1 MIIRMDCKEQEME
14 VRMKIALDAMGG
26 DHAPQEIVLGGLQAL
41 QQYQEIE
48 KVFLVGQRAP
58 IEAVLAQADNG
69 NRSKIEIVEASEVI
83 EMADHPAT
91 AYRRKKDASITVA
104 TRLVKSGE
112 ADAVVSAGS
121 TGGQMVAA
129 LFGLGRIKGVS
140 RPAIGCMLPTLTGGK
155 LLVDAGAN
163 TNVDVENLVQFAQMG
178 SIYMESVMGVQKPKV
193 GLINN
198 GAEETKGCDL
208 TQAAYQ
214 RLKELS
220 GIHFIGN
227 IEGRDVPA
235 GVADVMTCDGFTGNV
250 VLKTMEG
257 MGKTIISMLE
267 QEVMASTRCKA
278 GALLMKPALRSLK
291 HKMDYAEYGGAP
303 LLGVNGVSIVC
314 HGSSKAKAICK
325 AMEVACHCC
334 ESKFVEKIKGN
345 FEKGIEN

>member
-1 MIIRMDCKEQEME
+1 
-14 VRMKIALDAMGG
+14 MKIALDAMGG
-26 DHAPQEIVLGGLQAL
+26 DHAPKEIILGALDAL
-41 QQYQEIE
+41 QKYDFLDKIY
-48 KVFLVGQRAP
+48 LVGQRDK
-58 IEAVLAQADNG
+58 IEAELTQQNALQNA
-69 NRSKIEIVEASEVI
+69 RLEIVEASEVI
-83 EMADHPAT
+83 EMADHPAN

-104 TRLVKSGE
+104 TRLVKEGT

-140 RPAIGCMLPTLTGGK
+140 RPAIGCMIPSLTGGK

-163 TNVDVENLVQFAQMG
+163 TNVDVDNLVQFAQMG
-178 SIYMESVMGVQKPKV
+178 SIYMNCVMGLDAPKV

-198 GAEETKGCDL
+198 GSEETKGSDL
-208 TQAAYQ
+208 TQATYQ
-214 RLKELS
+214 KLKELPN
-220 GIHFIGN
+220 INFIGN

-235 GVADVMTCDGFTGNV
+235 GAADVMTCDGFTGNV

-257 MGKTIISMLE
+257 MGKVIMTMLE
-267 QEVMASTRCKA
+267 QEVMASVRCKV

-314 HGSSKAKAICK
+314 HGSSKAKAITK
-325 AMEVACHCC
+325 AIEVASHCC

-345 FEKGIEN
+345 FEQSKEK

>member
-1 MIIRMDCKEQEME
+1 
-14 VRMKIALDAMGG
+14 MKIALDAMGG
-26 DHAPQEIVLGGLQAL
+26 DHAPQEIILGGLQAL
-41 QQYQEIE
+41 KEYNYIE
-48 KVFLVGQRAP
+48 KLYLVGQLDK
-58 IEAVLAQADNG
+58 IEAVLAAQSGVD
-69 NRSKIEIVEASEVI
+69 RSKIELVEATEVI
-83 EMADHPAT
+83 EMEDHPAN

-104 TRLVKSGE
+104 TRLVKEGK

-129 LFGLGRIKGVS
+129 LFGLGRIKGVK
-140 RPAIGCMLPTLTGGK
+140 RPAIGCVIPTMTGGK

-178 SIYMESVMGVQKPKV
+178 SIYMQCVGGIEKPKV

-198 GAEETKGCDL
+198 GSEETKGSEL

-214 RLKELS
+214 ELKALDT
-220 GIHFIGN
+220 IHFIGN

-257 MGKTIISMLE
+257 MAKAILTMLKD
-267 QEVMASTRCKA
+267 EVKSSLRCTVGA
-278 GALLMKPALRSLK
+278 GLMKPALHGLK
-291 HKMDYAEYGGAP
+291 RKMDYAEYGGAP

-314 HGSSKAKAICK
+314 HGSSKAKAIYK
-325 AMEVACHCC
+325 AIDIAYHCC
-334 ESKFVEKIKGN
+334 ESNFVEKIKGN
-345 FEKGIEN
+345 FEKSSEQ

>member
-1 MIIRMDCKEQEME
+1 
-14 VRMKIALDAMGG
+14 MKIALDAMGG
-26 DHAPQEIVLGGLQAL
+26 DHAPKEIIAGALDAL
-41 QQYQEIE
+41 QKYDFLDKIY
-48 KVFLVGQRAP
+48 LVGQRDK
-58 IEAVLAQADNG
+58 IEAELAQQNG
-69 NRSKIEIVEASEVI
+69 MQHSKLEIVEASEVI
-83 EMADHPAT
+83 EMADHPAN

-104 TRLVKSGE
+104 TRLVKEGT

-140 RPAIGCMLPTLTGGK
+140 RPAIGCILPTLHGGK

-178 SIYMESVMGVQKPKV
+178 SIYMNTVLGVESPKV
-193 GLINN
+193 GLLNN
-198 GAEETKGCDL
+198 GSEETKGSEL

-214 RLKELS
+214 RLRALPTLN
-220 GIHFIGN
+220 FIGN

-250 VLKTMEG
+250 VLKTIEG
-257 MGKTIISMLE
+257 MGKTIMTMLE
-267 QEVMASTRCKA
+267 TEVMASTRCKA
-278 GALLMKPALRSLK
+278 GALLMKPALRNLK
-291 HKMDYAEYGGAP
+291 HKMDYAEYGGSP

-314 HGSSKAKAICK
+314 HGSSNAKAISK
-325 AMEVACHCC
+325 AIEVANHCC

-345 FEKGIEN
+345 FEQSKEQ